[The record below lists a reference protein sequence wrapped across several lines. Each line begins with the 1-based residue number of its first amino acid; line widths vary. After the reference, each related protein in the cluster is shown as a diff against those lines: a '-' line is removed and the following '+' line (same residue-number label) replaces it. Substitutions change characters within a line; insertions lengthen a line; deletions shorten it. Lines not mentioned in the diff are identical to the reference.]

1 MNTIPATEIKRYG
14 ISVVNEMVESGP
26 VHIIKK
32 NNPEYVIMRETQYNN
47 ILHEL
52 DEAYIDR
59 IQLSLQEIKNGNTR
73 QFKNVK
79 ALMKEINHQ
88 TSE

>member
-14 ISVVNEMVESGP
+14 ISVVNEMVENGP

>member
-14 ISVVNEMVESGP
+14 ISVVNEMVENGP

-79 ALMKEINHQ
+79 ALMKEINQ
-88 TSE
+88 SI

>member
-14 ISVVNEMVESGP
+14 ISVVNEMVENGP

-79 ALMKEINHQ
+79 ALMKEINQH
-88 TSE
+88 TAE